1 MNLETLQEITG
12 IDSTALCA
20 AIGWLAREGKVSFNK
35 ENGVTTIRLY
45 QERYY

>member
-1 MNLETLQEITG
+1 MNLETLQGATN

-20 AIGWLAREGKVSFNK
+20 AIGWLAREGKVSFSK
-35 ENGVTTIRLY
+35 ENGVTTISLY